1 MQRIGKW
8 IPVVEDINDR
18 HATVRMLHKDRRG
31 RDCVRYK
38 KQWRLVER
46 HRCEIGYRY
55 VIGGLV

>member
-1 MQRIGKW
+1 MKRTGKW
-8 IPVVEDINDR
+8 VPVVENIDDKYM
-18 HATVRMLHKDRRG
+18 AVRMLHKDRRG

-46 HRCEIGYRY
+46 HRGEIGYRY